1 MIQKVSN
8 QVKFPEIEA
17 KISEFWKENR
27 IFEKSIEQRPETQKY
42 TFMDGPPFVSGN
54 PHYASLLPSI
64 AKDVVPR
71 YWTMKGKR
79 VRRVFGWDCHGLPIE
94 EKINAKFDLKTKEDI
109 EAFGIN
115 KYIGECRTFIE
126 KCTNDWRWYIDK
138 IGRWVDIDNAYY
150 TMKPEFN
157 QSVIWF
163 YKQAY
168 DKGLIYKG
176 KRVSMFSTDTSTPV
190 SEFEVGMDPD
200 NYRDVEDLSIFVK
213 FKAKIEFKGHTPE
226 NLYMLAW
233 TTTPWTIPA
242 NVCLAVDS
250 EIIYTVVLF
259 EGSKYILAKSRLEAT
274 FQTDAQNIGK
284 ENGKLVQILDEFAGS
299 ELEGIE
305 YEPVYDYFVGDTTD
319 KNFKVYLAD
328 FVTDGDGTGIVHSAG
343 TYGKEDFDLCKK
355 YEVPMFEV
363 LDIAGILQVGPW
375 KSVYLRDAFE
385 GITADLQQKGNLLR
399 SEKYTHRLPFY
410 RGKNPLIYTAQESY
424 FINVQSIKDRM
435 IELNQTINWYPEH
448 FQNGR
453 FLDVI
458 SNAPDW
464 CISRNRYWATIMPL
478 WVADDGEELVIGS
491 FEEMKQYNAEI
502 SVKEESGSLV
512 YYFRDKPITL
522 HRDVCDEIILTK
534 NGKDFTR
541 VPEVLDCWMDS
552 GSVPFAEHGY
562 PFNPDKSFEEGS
574 SADFIVEYTGQLR
587 AWFNILLRVSVIA
600 FDEKPFKNAVVTG
613 VLAGNDG
620 RKMSKSFGNFPDPK
634 EVLENIGG
642 EALRLYLMSSPIMVS
657 EDMAW
662 SDEILNEQLKAI
674 LIPFWNTYS
683 YLCLYMDMHSWAPS
697 SADFSST
704 NILDIWVKNLMD
716 KTTKEYGEYIEN
728 FDIPSSVK
736 LIQPCIDNISTWW
749 IRRSRDRFAAGDKEA
764 LQTLYSIMVQLIK
777 TFAPQMPF
785 LCEEMYQNLVVN
797 VGLSEAKESIHLEF
811 YPEIK
816 AIDLK
821 LLVDMDVVREICSL
835 GLSIRTD
842 TAINLR
848 QPLAKAITNLE
859 NLDLVEIIKKELNV
873 KTIEVQKALLDQS
886 NLVSK
891 TQGGWFV
898 ALDTELSPE
907 LKEEGMV
914 NEITRVLQNARKT
927 NGFKMGELVK
937 MQYFTDNQD
946 LQTILEKNNEVISQ
960 TVSASE
966 LNFVDGLTGEELKIK
981 GGKVVLVIES

>member
-17 KISEFWKENR
+17 KISAFWKENR
-27 IFEKSIEQRPETQKY
+27 IFEKSIEQRPIENKY

-64 AKDVVPR
+64 AKDIIPR
-71 YWTMKGKR
+71 YWTMQGKR

-109 EAFGIN
+109 EIFGVN
-115 KYIGECRTFIE
+115 KYIGECRSFIE
-126 KCTNDWRWYIDK
+126 KCTNDWRWYIEK

-200 NYRDVEDLSIFVK
+200 NYREVEDLSIFVK
-213 FKAKIEFKGHTPE
+213 FKLKDSFKDFAATD
-226 NLYMLAW
+226 LFMLAW

-242 NVCLAVDS
+242 NVCLAVDA
-250 EIIYTVVLF
+250 EINYVVARF
-259 EGSKYILAKSRLEAT
+259 EGSNYILAKSRLESA
-274 FQTDAQNIGK
+274 FQTTAENIG
-284 ENGKLVQILDEFAGS
+284 EDPDKLVQILAQFPGS
-299 ELEGIE
+299 DLSGVE
-305 YEPVYDYFVGDTTD
+305 YEPVYDYFVNQTTD
-319 KNFKVYLAD
+319 KNFKVYIAD
-328 FVTDGDGTGIVHSAG
+328 FVTDNDGTGIVHSAG
-343 TYGKEDFDLCKK
+343 TYGKEDFELCKK
-355 YEVPMFEV
+355 YDVPMFEV
-363 LDIAGILQVGPW
+363 LNNEGIIQIGAW
-375 KSVYLRDAFE
+375 KGIYLRDAFE
-385 GITADLQQKGNLLR
+385 SITEDLQNKGNLLR
-399 SEKYTHRLPFY
+399 SEKFVHRLPFY

-424 FINVQSIKDRM
+424 FINIQAVKERM
-435 IELNQTINWYPEH
+435 IELNQSINWYPEH
-448 FQNGR
+448 FKNGR

-458 SNAPDW
+458 TNAPDW

-478 WVADDGEELVIGS
+478 WIANDGEELVIGS
-491 FEEMKQYNAEI
+491 FEEMKQYNSEI
-502 SVKEESGSLV
+502 TIKIENNKSR

-522 HRDVCDEIILTK
+522 HRDVCDDIILTK
-534 NGKDFTR
+534 DEKEFKR

-562 PFNPDKSFEEGS
+562 PFESDDIFEEGS

-634 EVLENIGG
+634 EVLENLGG
-642 EALRLYLMSSPIMVS
+642 EALRLYLMGSPIMLG
-657 EDMAW
+657 EDMSW
-662 SDEILNEQLKAI
+662 SDELLNEQLKAI

-683 YLCLYMDMHSWAPS
+683 YLCLYAEMHDWKPENT
-697 SADFSST
+697 DFNSD

-716 KTTKEYGEYIEN
+716 KTTKEYSEN
-728 FDIPSSVK
+728 LEKYDIPNSVK

-749 IRRSRDRFAAGDKEA
+749 IRRSRDRFASGDTQA
-764 LQTLYSIMVQLIK
+764 LQTLYAVMVQMIK

-785 LCEEMYQNLVVN
+785 ITEEMYQNLVVN
-797 VGLSEAKESIHLEF
+797 ADLEEAKESIHLEF
-811 YPEIK
+811 YPKTEQ
-816 AIDLK
+816 IDQK
-821 LLVDMDVVREICSL
+821 LLDDMEVVREICSL

-842 TAINLR
+842 TTINLR
-848 QPLAKAITNLE
+848 QPLSKAVTNL
-859 NLDLVEIIKKELNV
+859 NNPDLIEIIMKELNV
-873 KTIEVQKALLDQS
+873 KNIEFNQTAPDQP
-886 NLVSK
+886 NLILK
-891 TQGGWFV
+891 TQGDWFV
-898 ALDTELSPE
+898 ALDTTLTEE

-914 NEITRVLQNARKT
+914 NEITRVLQNTRKT

-937 MQYFTDNQD
+937 IQYFTENTD
-946 LQTILEKNNEVISQ
+946 LKNIFDRNLELILKV
-960 TVSASE
+960 VSASQIE
-966 LNFVDGLTGEELKIK
+966 FVANLQSEELKIK
-981 GGKVVLVIES
+981 GGKINLSISY